1 MGPLMDLVREADEH
15 AAAAALVEVA
25 VAPDLASCA
34 AAGLNHAHRQ
44 VRGTDNSITVNRL
57 RYCIL
62 SVLAPVLTMPADGQ
76 L

>member
-1 MGPLMDLVREADEH
+1 MGPFMDLVREANEH

-44 VRGTDNSITVNRL
+44 VRGTGHALVSRL

-62 SVLAPVLTMPADGQ
+62 PVLAPVLTMPADSQ